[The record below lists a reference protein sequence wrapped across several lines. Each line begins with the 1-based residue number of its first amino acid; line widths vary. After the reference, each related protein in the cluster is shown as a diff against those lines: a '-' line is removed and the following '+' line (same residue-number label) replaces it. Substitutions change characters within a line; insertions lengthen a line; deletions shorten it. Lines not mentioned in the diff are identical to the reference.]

1 MRFVLTLAFC
11 LTSAHV
17 HAGVATVITTA
28 DSGPGSLRDVVALGA
43 SVVFAPT
50 LNGSTILL
58 TSGQITITNSMGIDA
73 SMLPDGITISGNR
86 SSRIFQIESG
96 NTVILDTL
104 TIVDGRAPGGAGVQ
118 SDGNLTMRNCTLS
131 RNQSSPLQAGG
142 GLRTFDAQ
150 VTLDKC
156 TFDQNRA
163 T

>member
-1 MRFVLTLAFC
+1 M
-11 LTSAHV
+11 
-17 HAGVATVITTA
+17 
-28 DSGPGSLRDVVALGA
+28 PLRCWLGGYLFLSKDKQSFGA
-43 SVVFAPT
+43 VDNGGSVVT
-50 LNGSTILL
+50 LLALAKDLNEGRIQHKGSDITILL